1 MCKIFVKKLSFT
13 KIFTYE
19 KLSMCEKFE
28 NMEEFE
34 RPCCIRG
41 YHICKEI
48 WDAAAGEALVCQRE
62 PQNGRDRYAVVV
74 KKEGTVIGHLPR
86 NFSTA
91 PWDQG
96 HRLLA

>member
-1 MCKIFVKKLSFT
+1 
-13 KIFTYE
+13 
-19 KLSMCEKFE
+19 MCEKFE

-41 YHICKEI
+41 YHIYKEI
-48 WDAAAGEALVCQRE
+48 MDAAAGGALVCERE

-86 NFSTA
+86 HFSRVCSLFLRRKSFGSTSL
-91 PWDQG
+91 
-96 HRLLA
+96 R